1 MSSRRPV
8 SLVVPAGVLWLTALL
23 VLAAGCDE
31 DPQPPPS
38 TPAEDAGGDAAEDVG
53 GDVGGEDAADDV
65 GADVVEEPACEEV
78 DPAAPGRCLTPAQGG
93 ITPEGL
99 DVLVAAGE
107 GEVRLGVVSDE
118 TGGMGGVE
126 STCKRGD
133 YVLVNRLARFCV
145 EGQLSSNRLFFDGGR
160 LVDAEP
166 VDAPT
171 PAGQTGRDRLDVLSP
186 FVSLQVGS
194 AERIEIVRDGS
205 DGQLAVLRVSGV
217 LEPSAYLAG
226 IVGPSLFQRR
236 ALSVVTEYRLR
247 PERRDLEVVTFMTN
261 TGASSMNIQS
271 GDLLFWG
278 DTIQSFFPGSGSQ
291 PPPGAQAVLGF
302 GAGVAYGM
310 VYDAPF
316 TSVEIPGLSL
326 PASPLLAP
334 LRALPS
340 QAEAVLLRRFVVA
353 PDVAGLLDVIATTAP
368 EHPLAQPYVEASAVV
383 TEGGAPSPG
392 ALVQVTPLG
401 EDGTP
406 GALWMAD
413 RADEA
418 GRVRLR
424 LPAGR
429 YQVLAVGALGQELGA
444 SLDTADAAR
453 EVTLALPGGGAV
465 RVAVEAFEGEAAPA
479 PSPARL
485 IFRQEGQAERRV
497 MVLRGERTVRLPAG
511 RWSYEV
517 SRGLEYTAV
526 QGEVEVTE
534 GGEASLEA
542 TLERVVPTPGFV
554 SGEFHQH
561 ATASLDSEVPVVERV
576 LSNIVEGV
584 DFAVASD
591 HDIATEFQPV
601 IEELGAQDLIA
612 SLAGTEVSP
621 LFGHFGAYPVR
632 ADRYL
637 PGRGALILSY
647 KDASGAVA
655 RYENGEE
662 LIAAMRDELG
672 AELIQSNHPRD
683 STGYFDDFN
692 WDREQ
697 PVSSAD
703 PGFSV
708 AFDTMEVINGPEC
721 EQLRDWFALLNQGY
735 RVVGVGN
742 SDTHN
747 LSSPAGFPRNYLP
760 APSDAPAE
768 LTERQIIDG
777 IKSGDSV
784 ISASAWLEFGPD
796 RPGTP
801 GGRRPGQLIPGGSI
815 QVEVRALT
823 PPWAEVNHLVVIRN
837 GEVIERLEIGAGE
850 AEIVDFDAPVT
861 LEVGDEG
868 DAWFVIIAYG
878 DRPASAVYPGR
889 QVFAIANPFFLDSDE
904 NGVFDAP
911 GPGPL
916 PAEGIPLCD

>member
-1 MSSRRPV
+1 MSPRRPV
-8 SLVVPAGVLWLTALL
+8 SLFAASGLFGLVALL
-23 VLAAGCDE
+23 LLAAGCGE
-31 DPQPPPS
+31 DAKPAPS
-38 TPAEDAGGDAAEDVG
+38 TPVEDAGGDVAADASSEDEAPSAEDA
-53 GDVGGEDAADDV
+53 GDADAA
-65 GADVVEEPACEEV
+65 EEPACEEV
-78 DPAAPGRCLTPAQGG
+78 DPAAPGRCLTPAQSGV
-93 ITPEGL
+93 TPEGL

-107 GEVRLGVVSDE
+107 GEVRLGLVSDE
-118 TGGMGGVE
+118 TGGLGGVE

-133 YVLVNRLARFCV
+133 YVLVNRVARFCV

-166 VDAPT
+166 ADQPT

-236 ALSVVTEYRLR
+236 AMRVVTEYRLR
-247 PERRDLEVVTFMTN
+247 PERRDLEVATFMTN
-261 TGASSMNIQS
+261 TGASPMNIQS

-278 DTIQSFFPGSGSQ
+278 DTIQSFFPGSGAQ
-291 PPPGAQAVLGF
+291 PPPGAQAVVGF

-334 LRALPS
+334 LRSLPS
-340 QAEAVLLRRFVVA
+340 QAEEVLLRRFVVA
-353 PDVAGLLDVIATTAP
+353 PDVAGILDVIAASSP

-392 ALVQVTPLG
+392 ALVQVMPLG
-401 EDGTP
+401 EDGVA
-406 GALWMAD
+406 GKLWMAD

-429 YQVLAVGALGQELGA
+429 YQVLAVGALGQELSA
-444 SLDTADAAR
+444 SLDTSAAER

-465 RVAVEAFEGEAAPA
+465 RVSVEAFEGEAAPA

-485 IFRQEGQAERRV
+485 SFRQEGQPERRE

-517 SRGLEYTAV
+517 SRGMEYTAA
-526 QGEVEVTE
+526 QGTVEVEE
-534 GGEASLEA
+534 GGEASLTA

-647 KDASGAVA
+647 KDAAGDVA

-683 STGYFDDFN
+683 STGYFDDFH

-721 EQLRDWFALLNQGY
+721 EQLRDWFGLLNQGY

-784 ISASAWLEFGPD
+784 ISASAWLEFAA
-796 RPGTP
+796 P
-801 GGRRPGQLIPGGSI
+801 GGVRPGQLIPGGSI
-815 QVEVRALT
+815 QVDVRALT

-837 GEVIERLEIGAGE
+837 GEVVERLEIGAGE

-861 LEVGDEG
+861 LEVGDGG

-889 QVFAIANPFFLDSDE
+889 PVFAIANPFFLDLDE
-904 NGVFDAP
+904 DGVFDAP

-916 PAEGIPLCD
+916 PAEGIPFCD